1 VKRWEAVLVALNLR
15 DLPLR
20 DDDTEY
26 PPFKRVTPCP
36 KCGFNGVRERH
47 DGHTITFVPARTE
60 VRGTFRVSCPERVYR
75 RCFDCGAEWYQLPW
89 DASRKAEG

>member
-1 VKRWEAVLVALNLR
+1 VKRWDAILVAMNLR

-36 KCGFNGVRERH
+36 KCGFNGVREHH
-47 DGHTITFVPARTE
+47 DGHAMTFVPACTE
-60 VRGTFRVSCPERVYR
+60 VRGAFRVSLPERIWR
-75 RCFDCGAEWYQLPW
+75 RCYSCGAEWHQLPR
-89 DASRKAEG
+89 DASGAAG